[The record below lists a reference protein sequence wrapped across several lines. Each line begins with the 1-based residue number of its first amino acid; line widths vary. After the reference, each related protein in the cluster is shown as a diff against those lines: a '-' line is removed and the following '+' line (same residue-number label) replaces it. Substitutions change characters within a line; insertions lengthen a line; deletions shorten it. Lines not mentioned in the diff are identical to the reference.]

1 GRGVREL
8 VARRGYM
15 GEDRHWL
22 GSVGACSGYMSVL
35 VLALYITSD
44 EVRVLYGH
52 PEVLWLICPL
62 LLYWICRMWLRAY
75 RGELHEDPVVAAA
88 RDRSSYVVG
97 AMIGATM
104 LLAALYPGSAMQE
117 FRSWGRYPALQHRDI
132 VPLHRHG
139 EPPDLSRIA
148 GPVLPVGCGR
158 SYGDSCLNEGGVLL
172 DARPMRELLDFDA
185 ETGVLRCEAGATLGQ
200 ILEAVVPRG
209 WFLP

>member
-1 GRGVREL
+1 VLDVIVLAGLYTLRVLGGIAATGVRFSAWLLAFSMFFFLSLAFMKRYTELIQGGRGVREL

-75 RGELHEDPVVAAA
+75 RGELHEDPVVAAV

-104 LLAALYPGSAMQE
+104 LLAAL
-117 FRSWGRYPALQHRDI
+117 
-132 VPLHRHG
+132 
-139 EPPDLSRIA
+139 
-148 GPVLPVGCGR
+148 
-158 SYGDSCLNEGGVLL
+158 
-172 DARPMRELLDFDA
+172 
-185 ETGVLRCEAGATLGQ
+185 
-200 ILEAVVPRG
+200 
-209 WFLP
+209 